1 MKNYYDLHREIKC
14 LQCPDYKTGDA
25 RNCNGSDR
33 EIEYYCTWISEE
45 GLLEKKLEEEL
56 KND

>member
-1 MKNYYDLHREIKC
+1 MKTYYNLYREIKC
-14 LQCPDYKTGDA
+14 PQCPDYKTGDA

-45 GLLEKKLEEEL
+45 GLLERKLEEG
-56 KND
+56 